1 MAFPFRQIHGGLKT
15 SMLYTASFYF
25 AENWKGT
32 AYRISRAHPRG
43 QTVKWETQP
52 YLYPSRQLLDEYRHG
67 VVDFDGLTLEYR
79 EELETNYNW
88 EADFQDWLSSLKPQ
102 EDFTLLCFEPD
113 GEPCHRRVA
122 AAWLL
127 EKMPELGLG
136 QVR

>member
-1 MAFPFRQIHGGLKT
+1 MAFPVGQIYGGLKE
-15 SMLYTASFYF
+15 SMLYTASFYLP
-25 AENWKGT
+25 ENWKGT

-43 QTVKWETQP
+43 QTTKWETQP
-52 YLYPSRQLLDEYRHG
+52 FLYPSRQLLDEYRHG
-67 VVDFDGLTLEYR
+67 AVDFDGLTLRYR
-79 EELETNYNW
+79 KELETNYNW
-88 EADFQDWLSSLKPQ
+88 EADFQDWLSSLKPE